1 MSTDIAESLPKRKF
15 AQAAIANAPATT
27 TPKGKSEGGKKG
39 GGKPAAAKGGSGK
52 GASEEGSEKR
62 IRQAVYDIRY
72 RARREDIDLKAAFSQ
87 YMSNSSLSQAER
99 TAVREKLFGKAGGV
113 SEMFA
118 NDADELAVEGVAN
131 ALYKVFVEKEEDNKE
146 IELAYLQQLS
156 EDEANKKYK
165 VRVTD
170 KNGRSYVRFA
180 DRAKITELRQNPNI
194 ESVEMTEYGEPYE
207 GERKRGEKTARAKGG
222 GLDPVGKED
231 KDVNNDGKVNKTD
244 KYLMKRRKAIG
255 NAIRTRA
262 EAYLADGTISTEPK
276 AGTKKITGKDPITG
290 GPVDNYS
297 TGAVTISPD
306 DGSKPVR
313 KVGVYAHL
321 ELKGGALSES
331 QKRMIEMYD
340 TKKKKD
346 ELEKKDKV
354 SSMMTKDS
362 VKKED
367 EKEEEKPDMRSKYA
381 MINII
386 KNKLRAAGQRDPMV
400 MAVDA
405 CEETVEEGIGGM
417 VGGALKKLGTKAA
430 KVTKLGQKAA
440 VGIGG
445 LGVGVGG
452 GKLLDDARKEGKKGK
467 KKPRQSKPDYSKPL
481 EYGVGQGKALIHYAP
496 QKGEPSRPKDF
507 KLYKKSMKT
516 EERTPAQDD
525 KSFDKMRP
533 GGSNS
538 QYDKDG
544 KPKKKKPPTGPAGG
558 ESPFKPGVD
567 NKIDPK
573 KGKAKKTVIPVKVKT
588 GATGG
593 ESQRKKDI
601 LPKPE
606 KRTPFNPGV
615 KKNIDP
621 KKGTGKKTA
630 VPAYNP
636 YGKGASATPTNMAP
650 GKP

>member
-27 TPKGKSEGGKKG
+27 TPKGKSGGGKKG
-39 GGKPAAAKGGSGK
+39 GEKPAAAKGGGEK

-72 RARREDIDLKAAFSQ
+72 RARREDIDLKAAFAQ
-87 YMSNSSLSQAER
+87 YMSNSSLSQADR
-99 TAVREKLFGKAGGV
+99 TAVREKIFGKAGGV

-131 ALYKVFVEKEEDNKE
+131 ALYKVFVEKEEKE
-146 IELAYLQQLS
+146 MELAYIQQLV

-207 GERKRGEKTARAKGG
+207 GERKRGEKTAQAKGG

-255 NAIRTRA
+255 KAIRTRA

-276 AGTKKITGKDPITG
+276 AGAKKITGKDPMTG

-297 TGAVTISPD
+297 TGAVTVNPD

-321 ELKGGALSES
+321 ELDGGTLSEA

-340 TKKKKD
+340 EKKKKD
-346 ELEKKDKV
+346 EKKKGMEAMDG
-354 SSMMTKDS
+354 MTKTSIKDM
-362 VKKED
+362 KTKPDGCEP
-367 EKEEEKPDMRSKYA
+367 EEEEKPDLRSKYA
-381 MINII
+381 MINLI

-400 MAVDA
+400 M
-405 CEETVEEGIGGM
+405 M
-417 VGGALKKLGTKAA
+417 
-430 KVTKLGQKAA
+430 
-440 VGIGG
+440 
-445 LGVGVGG
+445 
-452 GKLLDDARKEGKKGK
+452 
-467 KKPRQSKPDYSKPL
+467 
-481 EYGVGQGKALIHYAP
+481 
-496 QKGEPSRPKDF
+496 KDPV
-507 KLYKKSMKT
+507 MG
-516 EERTPAQDD
+516 EERTPAQGD
-525 KSFDKMRP
+525 KSFDIMRP
-533 GGSNS
+533 GGPNS

-544 KPKKKKPPTGPAGG
+544 KPKKGTGPKTQRPKPKPGKDG
-558 ESPFKPGVD
+558 PSTKRPKPEKGPFKPGVE
-567 NKIDPK
+567 KKEIDPK
-573 KGKAKKTVIPVKVKT
+573 KGKT
-588 GATGG
+588 
-593 ESQRKKDI
+593 
-601 LPKPE
+601 
-606 KRTPFNPGV
+606 
-615 KKNIDP
+615 
-621 KKGTGKKTA
+621 KKTA
-630 VPAYNP
+630 VPMIKKYNP
-636 YGKGASATPTNMAP
+636 YGKGATANPSNMSGSTGP
-650 GKP
+650 